1 MNENGFRNDATAD
14 TLQIWK
20 WTEIW
25 IACNPVALTNCDPH
39 EFDLPIKEIKGVNN
53 PANFMM
59 KAVGGAAFCRDR
71 NYALGMQ

>member
-1 MNENGFRNDATAD
+1 MLHAFKKRLLPARYREKPA
-14 TLQIWK
+14 
-20 WTEIW
+20 EIW